1 MVGGTPC
8 GHCRAGI
15 QNGSRDTGCSR
26 AFLNGQFRLL
36 KAKIGKKTNN
46 FPLCC
51 QLRLRTATEWLSR
64 VSCAVLTLGSACRIN
79 LRDCSAGGWPGQ
91 LYRHYYLAESVPVP
105 GRTGKKN
112 LNESPTSPVPWTSL
126 IKYYTI
132 HINIKYLKQNS
143 SLAFGWSTWMQWV
156 ILLQL
161 NTN

>member
-1 MVGGTPC
+1 MCSFLESMLILLLSVYLDNMPVLVVGGTPC

-15 QNGSRDTGCSR
+15 QNGSRDTGLSR
-26 AFLNGQFRLL
+26 AFLNGQFRLV

-105 GRTGKKN
+105 GGTGKKN
-112 LNESPTSPVPWTSL
+112 LNESPASPVPWTSL
-126 IKYYTI
+126 MYRYTNVKI
-132 HINIKYLKQNS
+132 EEL
-143 SLAFGWSTWMQWV
+143 
-156 ILLQL
+156 
-161 NTN
+161 